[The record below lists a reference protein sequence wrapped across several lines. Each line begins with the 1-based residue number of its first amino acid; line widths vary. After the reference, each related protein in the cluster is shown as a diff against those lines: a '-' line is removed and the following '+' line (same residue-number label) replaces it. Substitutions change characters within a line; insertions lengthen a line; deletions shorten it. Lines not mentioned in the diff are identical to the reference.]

1 MPMPSPVTRLH
12 SGLRSCP
19 RSGAR
24 PGLLSGLRAALVP
37 LLLATAAGAAS
48 AQPFQDP
55 AFNALYAAD
64 KLDELGQ
71 LARQRLALHADDD
84 QAVLASA
91 LAALTSGT
99 AKQREAAIR
108 QAEACLQAKPNAA
121 PCHYALGSVLG
132 VHSMSQGMLKIVANV
147 SRVKHALEK
156 AVDLAPQWYL
166 GRGALVEF
174 YAQAPSVV
182 GGSPAK
188 AREVARAAPLPDQA
202 RVLEAGLAIKEDHF
216 DQALALLAEV
226 KPGKDAALD
235 GDLRQWWL
243 GAGVGLISQGK
254 HDAARAA
261 FERLAR
267 EPPEYAAGAYGLGR
281 LAFETGGLAESIKL
295 SEQSAR
301 LKGAD
306 RLPLDYRIGGAQ
318 QAGARNEAARASY
331 TRFVAG
337 GRGAHRS
344 LEDARKRLAQLGGT

>member
-1 MPMPSPVTRLH
+1 MHMPSFFAPLRTRL
-12 SGLRSCP
+12 L
-19 RSGAR
+19 
-24 PGLLSGLRAALVP
+24 P
-37 LLLATAAGAAS
+37 LLLATAAGMAH

-71 LARQRLALHADDD
+71 LARQRLAQQADDD
-84 QAVLASA
+84 QAVLAAA
-91 LAALTSGT
+91 LAAVTGGD
-99 AKQREAAIR
+99 AKQREATIR

-121 PCHYALGSVLG
+121 PCHYALGAVLG

-147 SRVKHALEK
+147 GRVKHALEK
-156 AVDLAPQWYL
+156 AVDLAPQWYI

-182 GGSPAK
+182 GGSMAK
-188 AREVARAAPLPDQA
+188 AREVARAAAVPDQT

-216 DQALALLAEV
+216 DQALDLLAQV

-243 GAGVGLISQGK
+243 AAGIGLLGDGK

-267 EPPEYAAGAYGLGR
+267 QQPEYAAGPYGLGR
-281 LAFETGGLAESIKL
+281 LAFETGAPAESIKL
-295 SEQSAR
+295 YEQCAR

-306 RLPLDYRIGGAQ
+306 RLPLDYRIGLAQ
-318 QAGARNEAARASY
+318 EALGRTDAARASY
-331 TRFVAG
+331 SRFVAG
-337 GRGAHRS
+337 GRGARRS
-344 LEDARKRLAQLGGT
+344 LEDAKKRLAQLGGA